1 MGSTPPLL
9 RFEEQGQAAR
19 GPTGIQ
25 APPLQ
30 AKVDTPIELKIWI
43 TDDAVHDKEPIK
55 FGRERPGMNVTWFKH
70 TGPGAVEFDP
80 QKAGFPD
87 PERSIRHQGHL
98 QGARRVRRAGQG
110 RRLRILRFLGRQPVL
125 LDQRLPAGHGHQVA
139 VTRRLVLAVA
149 LVGLATRP
157 DAGEARQ
164 EATAAEHRVATFAR
178 DYSELNALLIGAERA
193 HGVLYGALA
202 RGRGKVHEAET
213 FRLMNRRTAVPAV
226 AAGPDPESDAGYARL
241 GPRGA
246 EVVRRTQA
254 FHREALAIL
263 ATVDK
268 ADRARALDEAVDRYL
283 SRPAVALPDVP
294 KDMTILYDHP
304 YTSIVV
310 DVPGA
315 PRRKTPR
322 LRGFVWATHW
332 LQLAAEEPLDLSADA
347 ETRRRDLLI
356 VMERFRRKLD
366 YGKAPNAFP
375 GELPLAPSIA
385 PELVTTHARTA
396 AIIDNLNMMHA
407 VLEDVLE
414 HPKVANVPAAVDEVI
429 EHFTDRTYR
438 VVEVDNW
445 IRMALR
451 HSIFEQGGPA
461 IGVMTV
467 SDRNGSGHL
476 QHLNGGRGI
485 LPGMK

>member
-1 MGSTPPLL
+1 
-9 RFEEQGQAAR
+9 
-19 GPTGIQ
+19 
-25 APPLQ
+25 
-30 AKVDTPIELKIWI
+30 
-43 TDDAVHDKEPIK
+43 
-55 FGRERPGMNVTWFKH
+55 
-70 TGPGAVEFDP
+70 
-80 QKAGFPD
+80 
-87 PERSIRHQGHL
+87 
-98 QGARRVRRAGQG
+98 
-110 RRLRILRFLGRQPVL
+110 
-125 LDQRLPAGHGHQVA
+125 VA
-139 VTRRLVLAVA
+139 RRLVLAVA

-164 EATAAEHRVATFAR
+164 EATATAAERRVATFER
-178 DYSELNALLIGAERA
+178 DYPELNGLLIGAERA

-202 RGRGKVHEAET
+202 RGRGKVREAET
-213 FRLMNRRTAVPAV
+213 FRQMARRTAVPAV
-226 AAGPDPESDAGYARL
+226 PSSADSESDAGYARL
-241 GPRGA
+241 GQRGA
-246 EVVRRTQA
+246 EVIRRTQA

-263 ATVDK
+263 ATMDR
-268 ADRARALDEAVDRYL
+268 AERARALDEAVDRYL
-283 SRPAVALPDVP
+283 SRPEVALPDLP

-332 LQLAAEEPLDLSADA
+332 LQLAAEEPLELAADA
-347 ETRRRDLLI
+347 DTRRRDLQI

-366 YGKAPNAFP
+366 YGKAPHTFP

-414 HPKVANVPAAVDEVI
+414 HPKVANLAAALDEVI
-429 EHFTDRTYR
+429 EHFTDRQYR
-438 VVEVDNW
+438 VVEVDDW

-476 QHLNGGRGI
+476 QHVNGGRGI